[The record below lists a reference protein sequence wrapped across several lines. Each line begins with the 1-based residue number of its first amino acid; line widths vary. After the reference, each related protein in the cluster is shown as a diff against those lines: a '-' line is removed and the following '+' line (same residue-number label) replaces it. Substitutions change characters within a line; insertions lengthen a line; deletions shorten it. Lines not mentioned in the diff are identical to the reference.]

1 MSQIISHSKSL
12 DLLRFPLAVVILIV
26 HVFNT
31 NGITFQGITS
41 GFEKYPLFMGVN
53 HFIDGF
59 LRSQS
64 VPIYYFISGYVF
76 FLGVKMTKETYI
88 RKFRNRVNTLL
99 IPYIIWNLFA
109 LLLLLITVCPPFN
122 QFRSNQSIFTP
133 SLSGFLSAFWFYD
146 GSLEGISINSGFPI
160 SQPLWF
166 IRNLMVVVVST
177 PLIHFLLK
185 KTKYYLIVVLG
196 FFWFLSHYY
205 GIKTYDF
212 DVAFLFFS
220 WGAYMSIFQK
230 DMITIFNRF
239 FKSSVFLYV
248 TLGLSYIIVA
258 NHCPEFKIFIKKLN
272 VVIGLIFAYNLSSWL
287 LLHNKCDVNSFLS
300 SSSFFIYVAHGH
312 IARIIL
318 KLLYIFFKPASSLSL
333 LAVHLLTVLITIT
346 VLLSTFYLL
355 KSYTPK
361 LLNILTG
368 RK

>member
-99 IPYIIWNLFA
+99 IPYIIWNFVR
-109 LLLLLITVCPPFN
+109 LLLLFIITIVPLCN
-122 QFRSNQSIFTP
+122 QFRSNVPDFTP
-133 SLSGFLSAFWFYD
+133 SWHGFLSAFWMYD
-146 GSLEGISINSGFPI
+146 GSLEGGVGCNLPINT
-160 SQPLWF
+160 PLWF
-166 IRNLMVVVVST
+166 VRNLIIVVVCT
-177 PLIHFLLK
+177 PIIHWFLK
-185 KTKYYLIVVLG
+185 KTKYVFLILLGVLW
-196 FFWFLSHYY
+196 FFADWLQIRLYA
-205 GIKTYDF
+205 F
-212 DVAFLFFS
+212 DIAFFFFS
-220 WGAYMSIFQK
+220 LGAYMSIYQK
-230 DMITIFNRF
+230 DMFAVFGRF
-239 FKSSVFLYV
+239 FKASIVLYLVF
-248 TLGLSYIIVA
+248 GFSYIFMI
-258 NHCPEFKIFIKKLN
+258 NTYPDLINFIKKLN
-272 VVIGLIFAYNLSSWL
+272 IVVGLFLAYNLSTWL
-287 LLHNKCDVNSFLS
+287 LMHDKCKVNKFLA
-300 SSSFFIYVAHGH
+300 SSSFFIYVAHEN
-312 IARIIL
+312 IIGIIK

-355 KSYTPK
+355 KRYTPK